1 MRKVPLRKCVVTQ
14 EQLPKQE
21 LIRVVLTPEKEVK
34 IDDTG
39 RLNGRGAYLKKDKAV
54 IEKAQAKNV
63 LDRALKTKVP
73 AEVYEMLVDY
83 VS

>member
-1 MRKVPLRKCVVTQ
+1 MKKVPLRKCVVTQ

-39 RLNGRGAYLKKDKAV
+39 RLNGRGAYLKKDMAV